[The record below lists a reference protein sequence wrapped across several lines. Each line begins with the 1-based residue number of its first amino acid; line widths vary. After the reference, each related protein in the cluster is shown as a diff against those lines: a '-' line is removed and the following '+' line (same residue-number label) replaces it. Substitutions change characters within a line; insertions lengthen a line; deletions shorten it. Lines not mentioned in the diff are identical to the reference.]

1 MVSQEAAFQ
10 AAFAASMTV
19 WIFDAVAV
27 SSAVFKA
34 VQSGFMGV
42 MGAVQVQPAPRAAT
56 SVVIVGSEALTLYL
70 ASILAV
76 AALQSAAEM
85 FAVQLPTTEA
95 AVLQDRVTSQAVPVQ
110 ATHENPEAQAP
121 PAAVESEIH

>member
-1 MVSQEAAFQ
+1 
-10 AAFAASMTV
+10 
-19 WIFDAVAV
+19 
-27 SSAVFKA
+27 
-34 VQSGFMGV
+34 
-42 MGAVQVQPAPRAAT
+42 
-56 SVVIVGSEALTLYL
+56 VIVGSEALALYL

-85 FAVQLPTTEA
+85 FAVQLPTAMA

-110 ATHENPEAQAP
+110 ATHENPEAQVP